1 LALKKTIYNLQFT
14 VAGWLALASAVI
26 TIANLLYSISFYF
39 LFFPGPNYIFMSI
52 AAIIPNLISIYLF
65 IALKKLLKIKL
76 EIDTL
81 SRLINIIIIIYF
93 AVLVFDQSF
102 IIAFASVNK
111 VAMPSQLLFLV
122 SFLKNFFTGFNV
134 SETTMPAALLLFGS
148 AAFKI
153 FLGLVLMVFGHKM
166 NKIKDNVIS
175 LKAFPKVIKI
185 SGILYMLTN
194 IPIISPFFGFIAQFP
209 VSIAFSILFFRAER
223 VTEKHFPEVP
233 RDSAQLS

>member
-1 LALKKTIYNLQFT
+1 
-14 VAGWLALASAVI
+14 
-26 TIANLLYSISFYF
+26 
-39 LFFPGPNYIFMSI
+39 MSI
-52 AAIIPNLISIYLF
+52 AAIIPNLISIFLF
-65 IALKKLLKIKL
+65 ISLKKLLKIKL

-102 IIAFASVNK
+102 TIALASVNK

-122 SFLKNFFTGFNV
+122 PFLKNFFTGFNV
-134 SETTMPAALLLFGS
+134 SETTMPSVLLLFGS
-148 AAFKI
+148 SASKI
-153 FLGLVLMVFGHKM
+153 FLGLVLMVFGYKI

-175 LKAFPKVIKI
+175 LKAFSKVIKI

-194 IPIISPFFGFIAQFP
+194 IPIISPFFGFISQFP
-209 VSIAFSILFFRAER
+209 ISIAFSILFFRAER
-223 VTEKHFPEVP
+223 VTEEPLPEVP